1 MNGFVADIFCF
12 WFFFEF
18 VIIIMNY
25 VGLIM
30 CGMYDY
36 IWGWVGGWGV
46 FGGVFLVRGLW
57 IWGWKFIICM

>member
-1 MNGFVADIFCF
+1 MGLLLTFCF

-36 IWGWVGGWGV
+36 IWGWVGDWRL
-46 FGGVFLVRGLW
+46 GGVFW
-57 IWGWKFIICM
+57 